1 MTEEALSVQRKLKIA
16 AILLIVGLLVE
27 GVTLYRSEPT
37 SFLVFICISGTL
49 VVLGILIYLLTI
61 ITA

>member
-1 MTEEALSVQRKLKIA
+1 MTEKALSVQRKLKIA
-16 AILLIVGLLVE
+16 AFLLIVGLLIE
-27 GVTLYRSEPT
+27 GVTLYRAQPT

-49 VVLGILIYLLTI
+49 VGLGILIYLLTI